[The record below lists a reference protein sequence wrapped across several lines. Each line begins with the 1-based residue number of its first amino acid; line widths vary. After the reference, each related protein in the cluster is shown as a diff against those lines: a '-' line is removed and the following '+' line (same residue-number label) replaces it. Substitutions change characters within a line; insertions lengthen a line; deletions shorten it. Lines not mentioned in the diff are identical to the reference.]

1 LGNGEA
7 SVQLKAK
14 ELKALVADYEK
25 LYTCAVSDAIDELGL
40 PAGFVDPGIRP
51 VWPGARF
58 VGFATTMKM
67 VPSDSPLESDI
78 VARMAKFMADAPKM
92 PVACVD
98 MNGQAIAAGLGQSTS
113 RLLQSFGF
121 RGAVVDGPVRDIPQV
136 TALKF
141 PLFSRGIICSSIRG
155 RMVVDLDA
163 VNQPVN
169 LGERTINLGD
179 LIFAD
184 VNGVVIVPGESI
196 EAVLAKA
203 KEMIAA
209 DTWWFEQLEAG
220 RNPAEIEQEK
230 PLP

>member
-1 LGNGEA
+1 M
-7 SVQLKAK
+7 QLKLK
-14 ELKALVADYEK
+14 EIKVLVAEFER
-25 LYTCAVSDAIDELGL
+25 LYTCAVSDAIDDLGL
-40 PAGFVDPGIRP
+40 PPGFIDAGIRP

-67 VPSDSPLESDI
+67 VLSDSPLESDI
-78 VARMAKFMADAPKM
+78 VARLAKFMTDAPKL

-98 MNGQAIAAGLGQSTS
+98 MSGQMIAAGLGQSTS
-113 RLLQSFGF
+113 RMLQAFGF
-121 RGAVVDGPVRDIPQV
+121 RGAIVDGPVRDIPQV

-155 RMVVDLDA
+155 RMVVDLDS
-163 VNQPVN
+163 VNQPVKC
-169 LGERTINLGD
+169 GERTINLGD

-184 VNGVVIVPGESI
+184 VNGVVIIPRESI
-196 EAVLAKA
+196 EVVLAKA
-203 KEMIAA
+203 KEMIAT